1 MKRLITFVLLVF
13 CATVT
18 LNAQSDVELETNHTT
33 GYIDGKYPPYFQSVD
48 GVLYAT
54 AQYDFGWTLIK
65 YPASKAETE
74 YTILPYTV
82 RIAKG
87 AFQGAT
93 ALRVINIP
101 SSVKYIGEN
110 AFDDCPSLLTLNCY
124 DGKAPVAVAP
134 ITESPTPHEV
144 ARFNISGKPC
154 LPTEKGLQIIVFSDY
169 TTQTVINE

>member
-1 MKRLITFVLLVF
+1 MKRLVTFVLLVV

-18 LNAQSDVELETNHTT
+18 LNAQSDVELETDHTT

-110 AFDDCPSLLTLNCY
+110 AFDDCPSLVTLNCY
-124 DGKAPVAVAP
+124 GGKDGSPRHTVFSGNEEGVAEGAFVAVGGP
-134 ITESPTPHEV
+134 RLQESAQDV
-144 ARFNISGKPC
+144 KRKRFHPVD
-154 LPTEKGLQIIVFSDY
+154 IIR
-169 TTQTVINE
+169 